1 MQEMRMNYKHL
12 GIVARPQTLRNFVIK
27 SPKIQHSPE
36 IHETLNRVMTWHI
49 CAMVNFLSN
58 LGQLL
63 VQTSSNP
70 ELLTK
75 KPRGSDRERVTVVGE
90 TTSLP
95 LLALDFFSRD
105 NIDQ

>member
-1 MQEMRMNYKHL
+1 
-12 GIVARPQTLRNFVIK
+12 
-27 SPKIQHSPE
+27 
-36 IHETLNRVMTWHI
+36 
-49 CAMVNFLSN
+49 MVNVLSN

-63 VQTSSNP
+63 AQASYKP

-75 KPRGSDRERVTVVGE
+75 KPRGSDRERVTLVGE